1 MVINY
6 TLNIIFIVHKLIFIV
21 NLYIVEQINVNMW
34 SHKSELQYI
43 KNYLHYNKLKVENT
57 AGFILL
63 FLINL
68 YS

>member
-34 SHKSELQYI
+34 SHKSELY
-43 KNYLHYNKLKVENT
+43 
-57 AGFILL
+57 
-63 FLINL
+63 
-68 YS
+68 